1 MDRREWDKIAGAAA
15 IIAGVVVTA
24 VGASLVWYEEWVH
37 ATQSA
42 RGRR

>member
-15 IIAGVVVTA
+15 IIAGAVTVI
-24 VGASLVWYEEWVH
+24 VGASLVWYEDWIH
-37 ATQSA
+37 ATQPA